1 MKKGLRILAIGAVLF
16 GLGVANVAMAEDA
29 QVAPKYAVVDVQKVV
44 ASSKQVKALKAE
56 QEKQAKEL
64 AKWIETAKVDVE
76 KQKTDE
82 AREKLAK
89 KYDAQLAKKR
99 EVATESYAKKLTAID
114 DSISAVIEKKA
125 KENGYSMIFAK
136 STVLYGGDDLTN
148 LIIKAVK

>member
-29 QVAPKYAVVDVQKVV
+29 QVTPKYAVVDVQKVV

-56 QEKQAKEL
+56 QENQAKEL
-64 AKWIETAKVDVE
+64 AKWIETAKADVE

-82 AREKLAK
+82 GREKLAK

-99 EVATESYAKKLTAID
+99 EVATETYAKKLTAID
-114 DSISAVIEKKA
+114 DSISAVIAKQA
-125 KENGYSMIFAK
+125 KEKGYSMIFAK
-136 STVLYGGDDLTN
+136 STVLYGGDDLTDA
-148 LIIKAVK
+148 IIKLVK

>member
-64 AKWIETAKVDVE
+64 AKWIETAKADVE

-99 EVATESYAKKLTAID
+99 EVATETYAKKLTAID